1 MNDSDKQQSLA
12 LVNICTKSKLIK
24 YIINILFGISTTCM
38 NFMLID
44 PKITKEIAYII
55 LPIVT
60 FIISQI
66 LVFKFKFLEKTFEN
80 KNKTI
85 LFFSIFL
92 GIFASWNMYTKMEYK
107 VLKDQ
112 MFIFVIMAI
121 PAISVFLYW
130 FYNKLIYY
138 FKRYVKTLDK
148 IEKNYL
154 IIASTILIISIL
166 VIYNLTNLFYSCI
179 ISKEKYDYEL
189 TDLKTNQNMPEENE
203 DTLYKMM
210 IRKIYDKPHY
220 DVVYTSDTGWLY
232 LQDAYTNV
240 VSQEN
245 NLRQPLFGVFAIP
258 FSIIPRLLA
267 DIIPSNNLY
276 AILMA
281 IMQGV
286 LIFIAFTLLARMMK
300 LKGIAKGLFLSII
313 SLTYPT
319 LLFLLNLEQYCIPVF
334 YLITFIYFSVNKI
347 NEDKEMMYIA
357 TAGNMLTFGVFF
369 PFLGERKNIK
379 QSIKNIFCTF
389 CICLAIFIVTAKVAL
404 LFYDKTE
411 DEISALK
418 KYSVSEHSPI
428 EKFNMYT
435 NFVKNNIIFS
445 KFKEDKNTIFDM
457 QLDEDEESAKLLIYE
472 PAIKSM
478 DTNKLSVIGLTII
491 IIAILGFILNRKDL
505 LSKIAFIWIVFS
517 FILHCIIGWGIPE
530 DGLILYT
537 LHYSWAFVCLI
548 YKFFEKVFEKHK
560 NIKNAIYVLIILL
573 LTVINS
579 YGVYELIKFG
589 IEYFK

>member
-1 MNDSDKQQSLA
+1 MKNNKLA
-12 LVNICTKSKLIK
+12 VVKKHPLVEC
-24 YIINILFGISTTCM
+24 IINILFGISTACM
-38 NFMLID
+38 NLMLID

-55 LPIVT
+55 LPIAT
-60 FIISQI
+60 FIISQV

-80 KNKTI
+80 KNKKI
-85 LFFSIFL
+85 LFFSILL
-92 GIFASWNMYTKMEYK
+92 GIFETWNMYKKLEYK

-112 MFIFVIMAI
+112 MFIFAILAI

-130 FYNKLIYY
+130 FYNKIAYY
-138 FKRYVKTLDK
+138 FNRYVKTLDK

-154 IIASTILIISIL
+154 IIASSILITSVVI
-166 VIYNLTNLFYSCI
+166 IYNLTNLFYGCKLSR
-179 ISKEKYDYEL
+179 EKYDYEL
-189 TDLKTNQNMPEENE
+189 TNLRTNQVISEEDE
-203 DTLYKMM
+203 SIYEKVI
-210 IRKIYDKPHY
+210 IRKTYAQPYYDI
-220 DVVYTSDTGWLY
+220 VYTSDTGWLY

-245 NLRQPLFGVFAIP
+245 NFRQPLFGIFAIP
-258 FSIIPRLLA
+258 FSVIPRLLA
-267 DIIPSNNLY
+267 DIIPVSNLY
-276 AILMA
+276 AVLLA

-300 LKGIAKGLFLSII
+300 LRGIAKGLFLAII

-319 LLFLLNLEQYCIPVF
+319 LLSLLNLEQYCIPVF
-334 YLITFIYFSVNKI
+334 YFITFIYFSINKI
-347 NEDKEMMYIA
+347 NEDKKIMYIA

-389 CICLAIFIVTAKVAL
+389 CIFLAIFIVTAKVAL
-404 LFYDKTE
+404 LFYDKTAE
-411 DEISALK
+411 EISNFK
-418 KYSVSEHSPI
+418 KFSISEHSAM

-435 NFVKNNIIFS
+435 NFAKNNIIFS
-445 KFKEDKNTIFDM
+445 KFKVDKNTL
-457 QLDEDEESAKLLIYE
+457 LDVQIDEEEEYTNVLIYG
-472 PAIKSM
+472 PVIKSM
-478 DTNKLSVIGLTII
+478 DTNKLSIIGLTII

-560 NIKNAIYVLIILL
+560 NIKNAIYVLIILS
-573 LTVINS
+573 LTFINL
-579 YGVYELIKFG
+579 YGIYELVKFG
-589 IEYFK
+589 VEYFK